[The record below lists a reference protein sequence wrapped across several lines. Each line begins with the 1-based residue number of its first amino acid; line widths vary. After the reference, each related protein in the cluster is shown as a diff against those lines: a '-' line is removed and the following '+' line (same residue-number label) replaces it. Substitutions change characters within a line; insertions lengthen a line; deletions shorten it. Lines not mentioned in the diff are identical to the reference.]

1 MKDSKNQYNEILLF
15 ENQALQ
21 GKIRDFEKLSGV
33 LKTICSTLETNE
45 ILNRIISEALS
56 LCQAEEG
63 AIVLFDREGDQ
74 IARTLIRHSQQSD
87 KTLDRYLNNLLSGWV
102 LEHKKTLISS
112 KLTETFK
119 ANLIKHRHRSI
130 SSTLSIPLELQG
142 EIIGI
147 INLITSNKEK
157 DFGNREAWLME
168 TLASQ
173 CVHFIVN
180 ARLHEKLFA
189 ETRRLQQE
197 LQEKYSYHG
206 ILGHSPAMKE
216 MFSFLEKIIPS
227 DGRVIVEGESGTGKE
242 LIARVLHFSGSRQ
255 NKPFVAVD
263 CGALP
268 AHLLESELFGYVKGA
283 FTGATQDK
291 RGLFEEAHEGTLFLD
306 EISNMPLEVQSKL
319 LRSLEEEEIRPVGST
334 KVKKIN
340 AVLNQEILEK
350 TYFIA

>member
-1 MKDSKNQYNEILLF
+1 MSNDKNSENLLI

-21 GKIRDFEKLSGV
+21 EKIFDFEKLSKV
-33 LKTICSTLETNE
+33 VKTICSTLEIDG

-56 LCQAEEG
+56 LCKADQG
-63 AIVLFDREGDQ
+63 TIILFDPYSEQ
-74 IARTLIRHSQQSD
+74 ITKTLIRSSRQAGER
-87 KTLDRYLNNLLSGWV
+87 LDRHLNNILSGWV

-112 KLTETFK
+112 DLTETFDPK
-119 ANLIKHRHRSI
+119 LIKPQHRGI
-130 SSTLSIPLELQG
+130 SSAMSIPLELHG
-142 EIIGI
+142 KIIGV

-157 DFGNREAWLME
+157 DFGKREAWLME

-173 CVHFIVN
+173 CAHFIVN

-189 ETRRLQQE
+189 ETRRLKQE
-197 LQEKYSYHG
+197 LQDKYSYHG

-216 MFSFLEKIIPS
+216 LFSILEKIIPT

-242 LIARVLHFSGSRQ
+242 LIARVMHFNGSRR

-268 AHLLESELFGYVKGA
+268 ANLLESELFGYVKGA

-340 AVLNQEILEK
+340 VRI
-350 TYFIA
+350 IAA